1 MYTLLLSENKN
12 SGNRRD
18 LLPGRKTFFDSV
30 LARVAQ
36 IAVWL
41 PAADAVTVTL
51 LSVWSQTVL
60 TFADYCHCHVNV
72 Q

>member
-1 MYTLLLSENKN
+1 MKIRILEIGVIFSRGEKH
-12 SGNRRD
+12 
-18 LLPGRKTFFDSV
+18 FFDSV
-30 LARVAQ
+30 LARVAP

-41 PAADAVTVTL
+41 PAADTAVTL
-51 LSVWSQTVL
+51 LSLWSQTVL